1 MVVTVIGWFHME
13 WPFCAHFLS
22 VSLIPVFWI
31 RWPSQNR
38 DELLLQAIGSC
49 PLLRSKVSSLLGKS
63 KCTFSRQNG
72 TDSFCDLVSS
82 TTGMESR
89 RVQLQREEP
98 RRLFL
103 LIWLIAWWLSGISSK
118 NAAFRRALSIS
129 SSSHLV
135 KIQSL
140 LTSPTG
146 TLGKIGAFQGIKILV
161 SLLNNISQL
170 FSCF

>member
-1 MVVTVIGWFHME
+1 MICVQL
-13 WPFCAHFLS
+13 LS

-31 RWPSQNR
+31 RWPTQIETNPLYRRLDVVLCCIKEQQVYLESQS
-38 DELLLQAIGSC
+38 GSFRVRME
-49 PLLRSKVSSLLGKS
+49 PPAS
-63 KCTFSRQNG
+63 
-72 TDSFCDLVSS
+72 SFCELVSS

-89 RVQLQREEP
+89 RVQLQLEEP
-98 RRLFL
+98 RRLLL

-140 LTSPTG
+140 LTSPPG
-146 TLGKIGAFQGIKILV
+146 TLGEMGAFQGTKIPV
-161 SLLNNISQL
+161 SLLNNRSQII
-170 FSCF
+170 SCF